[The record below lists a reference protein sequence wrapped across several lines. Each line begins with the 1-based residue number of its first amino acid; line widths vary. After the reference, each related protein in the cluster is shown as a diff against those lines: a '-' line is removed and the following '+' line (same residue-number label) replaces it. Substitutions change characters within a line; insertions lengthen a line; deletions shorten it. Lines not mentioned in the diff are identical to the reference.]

1 MHRSKEEPDPVTSPL
16 AAPGVLSTRP
26 GRLVLATSANLVPAL
41 APLLPGVEVATTMG
55 ELDHLLSGGE
65 ALPLRLVCVG
75 FGHVL
80 SRSRLGLCRAGAINL
95 HPAPPDYP
103 GSAVNHLAL
112 YDGATIFGVTAHL
125 MEPIVDSGPI
135 LAVER
140 FDIPPGIGHR
150 GLDELTWPALL
161 RLLHHLSPC
170 LRGLAPWPDRPAEV
184 RWRGP
189 ANRRAQV
196 MALARIGRD
205 LTPAEAARRH
215 RAFRD
220 GPDSALLLDRDGSW
234 QPYQPGGRISGWVDG
249 IIGDTVR
256 GWAYDP
262 LEPACRTLIR
272 VEADGYPVADLIAD
286 ERRRDVADAGHGD
299 GYCGFTL
306 PLARLPATA
315 RHVEILLPED
325 EWRRL
330 PGGPVLLPGTS

>member
-1 MHRSKEEPDPVTSPL
+1 MAPPL
-16 AAPGVLSTRP
+16 AAADILSIRP
-26 GRLVLATSANLVPAL
+26 DRLVLATSAVLAPVL
-41 APLLPGVEVATTMG
+41 APLLPAAEIATSPSGV
-55 ELDHLLSGGE
+55 DHLLTADKTVSV
-65 ALPLRLVCVG
+65 RLVCIG

-80 SRSRLGLCRAGAINL
+80 SLSTLGRCGAGAINL

-112 YDGATIFGVTAHL
+112 YEGATRFGVTAHL
-125 MEPIVDSGPI
+125 MEPAVDSGPI
-135 LAVER
+135 LAVDR

-161 RLLHHLSPC
+161 RLLHRLSPC
-170 LRGLAPWPDRPAEV
+170 LRGLAPWPDRPSGEH
-184 RWRGP
+184 WRGP
-189 ANRRAQV
+189 ASRRARV
-196 MALARIGRD
+196 MDLTRIGQD

-220 GPDSALLLDRDGSW
+220 GPDSALLFERNGTW
-234 QPYQPGGRISGWVDG
+234 QPYQPSGRIKGWVDG

-262 LEPACRTLIR
+262 TEPAHRTRIR

-286 ERRRDVADAGHGD
+286 GQRRDVADAGHGD
-299 GYCGFTL
+299 GNCGFIL
-306 PLARLPATA
+306 PLAQLSATA
-315 RHVEILLPED
+315 RQLEILLPDD

-330 PGGPVLLPGTS
+330 PGGPLLLPNTG